1 MTHLDH
7 LRKPPAKS
15 RFGGPAARSDR
26 RPEERRPIRPPL
38 PTGIAPHLQGP
49 VRGAYGKLELV
60 RPRLICG
67 GPGDQKIPACWTI
80 LEWVNRPTKGFQ
92 PIKTIR
98 AAGWRIK
105 WLVSSHINYARSRN
119 ALVANLLEYGV
130 APGDLHITLAGSDA
144 WRHEVT
150 CDGVFVSHV
159 RENMYEY
166 TGMLDAA
173 RLYEDEDIDYIYLLH
188 DTIIPEANIKN
199 CVLNQPAIR
208 ADFLP
213 VREVP
218 QFNMGLMRLGW
229 LKKIQSWVETLDGLD
244 KMTGID
250 IELERNGRK
259 GLWSRCGMIFPF
271 IPGTYKDLGEEDIWQ
286 SGNRR
291 RHWYMPGCGIH
302 KYFYPTFHNQKA
314 IYVP

>member
-1 MTHLDH
+1 MMQ
-7 LRKPPAKS
+7 R
-15 RFGGPAARSDR
+15 
-26 RPEERRPIRPPL
+26 I
-38 PTGIAPHLQGP
+38 P
-49 VRGAYGKLELV
+49 VS
-60 RPRLICG
+60 
-67 GPGDQKIPACWTI
+67 WTI
-80 LEWVNRPTKGFQ
+80 SEWSNRPKRGFV
-92 PIKTIR
+92 PVKTIR
-98 AAGWRIK
+98 ATGWRIK
-105 WLVSSHINYARSRN
+105 WLVSSHINYAKARN
-119 ALVANLLEYGV
+119 ALVTKLLEYGV

-150 CDGVFVSHV
+150 DEGVFVSHV

-173 RLYEDEDIDYIYLLH
+173 RMYDEDDVDYIYLLH
-188 DTIIPEANIKN
+188 DTIVPEANIKD

-213 VREVP
+213 IREAP

-229 LKKIQSWVETLDGLD
+229 LKKIQPWVETLDGLD
-244 KMTGID
+244 KLTGID

-259 GLWSRCGMIFPF
+259 GLWSRCGMVFPF
-271 IPGTYKDLGEEDIWQ
+271 IPGTFRDLGMVDLWE
-286 SGNRR
+286 SGHPR

-302 KYFYPTFHNQKA
+302 KYFYPTFQNQKA